1 MLRKNG
7 FGLVVVALLLSSCA
21 DQVNS
26 ADTGASTNLHKVASQ
41 PQPLR
46 AAPAPETAPT
56 PPQPTAALNRGLKI
70 EVVTPDNQKHWY
82 QFKPD
87 FTRAV
92 ASKTFELSQF
102 ARTLEKTDLELQVTV
117 SRDVYG
123 SDPVKL
129 SLYRSGNEEASG
141 EIQSLNSD
149 SGSKVT
155 LSFSTPELS
164 DEDRKSGFAKLNY
177 DLFIDANG
185 KREHVPFSFV
195 IYDESSPSLVLPKK
209 DNECFVYHQPERA
222 SGCYQNRTRSTQEV
236 VFNDSVTQHHEVD
249 VQFSGGL
256 GINWTV
262 VTAQLGV
269 SKTIANGIDTARGS
283 EIHFTNCIECASVI
297 YRQQVDTVKNGDVYQ
312 VMADGSI
319 SWMGSTV
326 LTASAFAYEFESTGS
341 ESQDYNCDIPSKLPV
356 GSTPSCSL

>member
-1 MLRKNG
+1 MLKKNG
-7 FGLVVVALLLSSCA
+7 FGFLVVALLLNSCA

-26 ADTGASTNLHKVASQ
+26 PDTGASTNLQKVVNQS
-41 PQPLR
+41 QPLR
-46 AAPAPETAPT
+46 AAPTPETAPT
-56 PPQPTAALNRGLKI
+56 PPQAAVALERGLKI
-70 EVVTPDNQKHWY
+70 EIVTPANQKRWY
-82 QFKPD
+82 RSKPEL
-87 FTRAV
+87 TRAV
-92 ASKTFELSQF
+92 GSKTFELSQF
-102 ARTLEKTDLELQVTV
+102 ARTLEKTDLELQITV

-129 SLYRSGNEEASG
+129 SLYRSGKKEASA
-141 EIQSLNSD
+141 EIQSPKAD
-149 SGSKVT
+149 AGTKAV

-185 KREHVPFSFV
+185 KREHVPFSFL
-195 IYDESSPSLVLPKK
+195 IYDESSPSLVLPKR

-256 GINWTV
+256 GINWSV

-269 SKTIANGIDTARGS
+269 NKTIANGTDTSRGS

-341 ESQDYNCDIPSKLPV
+341 ESQNYNCDIPSKLPV
-356 GSTPSCSL
+356 GSTPACAL